1 MEQQEEKNRIR
12 HRDEAVELIECY
24 LQRHDLAPH
33 AKLPSER
40 EMCEMWGLNRATLR
54 AALRRLIELGRI
66 YSLKGSGTY
75 MAPPKLERNL
85 QDAKSTTESV
95 RGSGHKLRTTVLEE
109 DVISASPMVA
119 KAMGLKPGHRILYLR
134 RLRLMDGVPYMI
146 ETNYINLEI
155 CRHLLDYDF
164 RDESLYR
171 VLSYHNIFPCQG
183 HESVGITY
191 ATESEAKHLQI
202 GAGDPLYFLT
212 GVANDQNGT
221 PVEYFKSVAR
231 PDKVRFSSILRK
243 RRSDPK
249 GENRN
254 ETGSSRF

>member
-75 MAPPKLERNL
+75 VAPPKLERNL

-95 RGSGHKLRTTVLEE
+95 RGCRT
-109 DVISASPMVA
+109 
-119 KAMGLKPGHRILYLR
+119 
-134 RLRLMDGVPYMI
+134 
-146 ETNYINLEI
+146 
-155 CRHLLDYDF
+155 
-164 RDESLYR
+164 
-171 VLSYHNIFPCQG
+171 
-183 HESVGITY
+183 
-191 ATESEAKHLQI
+191 
-202 GAGDPLYFLT
+202 
-212 GVANDQNGT
+212 
-221 PVEYFKSVAR
+221 
-231 PDKVRFSSILRK
+231 
-243 RRSDPK
+243 
-249 GENRN
+249 
-254 ETGSSRF
+254 